1 MTLSIELLPAPFGPM
16 IARTSCSSTLKE
28 TLVNACTPPKRR
40 EIDSSSRIGAPIG
53 KARLTVAGLRRSNNP
68 PRFHRRN
75 DNCVSYFDVG
85 LCSSCL
91 AVPMCVSN
99 AHLRT
104 TLVHGV
110 DQRVIKI
117 RDGTATQHAG
127 VRKETVAGGEFLVG
141 SRTGGSAIL
150 TAADQRQRCIHLADT
165 LGDQFINFVARSQVC
180 GRCTRYSSCRPTG
193 PAAMSM
199 STSAQTLSRPLPKT
213 TASLMYGN
221 ILSRFSAAWAHKA
234 CRRLGLRYW

>member
-1 MTLSIELLPAPFGPM
+1 MR
-16 IARTSCSSTLKE
+16 ARRQSAGRSTPVRGLARQLE
-28 TLVNACTPPKRR
+28 KR
-40 EIDSSSRIGAPIG
+40 A
-53 KARLTVAGLRRSNNP
+53 LTVEGLRRSNNP

-75 DNCVSYFDVG
+75 DNCVSYLDVG

-127 VRKETVAGGEFLVG
+127 VRKETVAGGEFLMQD
-141 SRTGGSAIL
+141 REP
-150 TAADQRQRCIHLADT
+150 ADL
-165 LGDQFINFVARSQVC
+165 
-180 GRCTRYSSCRPTG
+180 
-193 PAAMSM
+193 
-199 STSAQTLSRPLPKT
+199 
-213 TASLMYGN
+213 
-221 ILSRFSAAWAHKA
+221 RF
-234 CRRLGLRYW
+234 